1 MRPRSMFVIGAVA
14 LTGCVHAASTAEAP
28 AAAAD
33 DAKRAA
39 SVPVQHHD
47 AAHSAST
54 VAAVPVRGASA
65 NPADERPAA
74 APGRP
79 QLSNSPAGLMRPAG
93 PRLIQQA
100 LAKKGYLTEH
110 ESGTLDDETSSALR
124 KFQGD
129 EHLART
135 GSPDR
140 DTVRRLG
147 LSPDDVF
154 VPPPLDARR

>member
-1 MRPRSMFVIGAVA
+1 MFVIGAVA
-14 LTGCVHAASTAEAP
+14 LAGCVHAASTAEAP
-28 AAAAD
+28 AAD
-33 DAKRAA
+33 PAKRATG
-39 SVPVQHHD
+39 VPLQHH
-47 AAHSAST
+47 AAKSASA

-65 NPADERPAA
+65 APADERPAA

-79 QLSNSPAGLMRPAG
+79 QLSNSPSGLLRPAG
-93 PRLIQQA
+93 PRLLQQA
-100 LAKKGYLTEH
+100 LVKKGYLAEH
-110 ESGTLDDETSSALR
+110 ETGTLDEETSSALR